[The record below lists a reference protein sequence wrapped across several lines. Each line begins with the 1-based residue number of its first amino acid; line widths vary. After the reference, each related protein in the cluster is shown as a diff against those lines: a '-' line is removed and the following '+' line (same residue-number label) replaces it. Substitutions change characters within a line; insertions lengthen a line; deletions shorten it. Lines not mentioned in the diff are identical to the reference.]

1 MSKLKSMLVA
11 ATLAAL
17 AAVLGVFESMLP
29 ILTAIP
35 GGKLGI
41 ANSVTVIVLYT
52 FGAPYALAVSV
63 VRVIVSCMLYGGLNA
78 FMYSFAGALL
88 SLVAMIFAKKVL
100 DKHISPV
107 GISVLGAAC
116 HNVAQIAVA
125 WCVLRTGALVW
136 YLACLL
142 LIAIVSGTVCGW
154 ISAECINRIR
164 NDFK

>member
-1 MSKLKSMLVA
+1 MLTVA
-11 ATLAAL
+11 MLSAL

-41 ANSVTVIVLYT
+41 ANSVTVIVLYI

-88 SLVAMIFAKKVL
+88 SLVAMIFAKKML

-116 HNVAQIAVA
+116 HNVAQVAVA
-125 WCVLRTGALVW
+125 WCVLRTGALYW

-142 LIAIVSGTVCGW
+142 LIALVSGTICGW
-154 ISAECINRIR
+154 ISKECINRLR
-164 NDFK
+164 NDLI

>member
-52 FGAPYALAVSV
+52 FGTPYALAVSV

-78 FMYSFAGALL
+78 FMYSFAGTLL
-88 SLVAMIFAKKVL
+88 SLVAMIFAKKML

-116 HNVAQIAVA
+116 HNIAQVAVA
-125 WCVLRTGALVW
+125 WCVLRTGALSW

-142 LIAIVSGTVCGW
+142 LIALVSGTVCGW
-154 ISAECINRIR
+154 ISNECIKRLR
-164 NDFK
+164 NDF

>member
-1 MSKLKSMLVA
+1 MLTV

-29 ILTAIP
+29 ILAAIP

-41 ANSVTVIVLYT
+41 ANSITVIVLYI
-52 FGAPYALAVSV
+52 FGTPYAFAVSIL
-63 VRVIVSCMLYGGLNA
+63 RVIVSCMLYGGINA
-78 FMYSFAGALL
+78 FMYSFAGALV
-88 SLVAMIFAKKVL
+88 SAVAMICAKKTL
-100 DKHISPV
+100 DKRISPI

-116 HNVAQIAVA
+116 HNTSQVAVA
-125 WCVLRTGALVW
+125 WCVLQSGALAW

-142 LIAIVSGTVCGW
+142 LIALVSGTICGW
-154 ISAECINRIR
+154 ISTECINRIR